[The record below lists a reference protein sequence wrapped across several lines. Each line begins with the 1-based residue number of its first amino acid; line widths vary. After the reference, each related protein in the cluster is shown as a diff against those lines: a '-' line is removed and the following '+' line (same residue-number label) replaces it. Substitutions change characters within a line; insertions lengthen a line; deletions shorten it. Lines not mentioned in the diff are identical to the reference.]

1 MKKNININLF
11 GTLYAIDED
20 ACTLLENY
28 LDNMRS
34 YFAKRDGGDEIFDDI
49 EHRVAEHL
57 WSLKES
63 GMTAIDIDTVKQII
77 SSIGNPDEMESGV
90 EEAADSKT
98 EETSDAEADSEDK
111 EQSEG
116 EDQGEGEGKDNG
128 QSEGKAQSQS
138 YSNTSNDTDSNTT
151 AEETVGGKWIDRV
164 LHHVSTHRFYRDGKD
179 KIGGG
184 VISGLCHYCGGGD
197 IVVWR
202 VGTVLFLMAAFA
214 LNQTLRY
221 FFLRPLFGLLFFVPI
236 IIYIVLWL
244 VAPMARTTEER
255 LSMTGKEV
263 TPESISKAIIAEA
276 EEQVKPNVKRGKGGS
291 VLSRIAEIVR
301 FCIKTVALISFSALT
316 AFALAYFIFSIAYTV
331 IGEPFIRLLTNDEI
345 TLSTMASLPYLEVYM
360 IVSALCCC
368 VVTLLPL
375 LLVIRS
381 FKSEPKPTRTGVIA
395 MLLGIWIVAM
405 TLGFIMFVM
414 IGIQMQKK
422 GREYDRL
429 ENTHNGIYMDRN
441 NWDLTS
447 QNGWNIEV
455 AKNFGE
461 TIYGWSDEDPLC
473 MEKNPIRIRADKSN
487 QPIEFVMSRKEAKE
501 EGDYVLECLSSCSVV
516 DATLSVW
523 SEGKCLSILR
533 LDGYG
538 SASNIPLKGLSWA
551 ESRNTPFLCQQ
562 NDSTTWVD
570 YVASNAQDD
579 NWRYLSTAPFH
590 HKGGIIEYRLHIGQ
604 HDVKDI
610 VTNGGFVKMVH
621 EGLRKQYKHPTNLS
635 YL

>member
-34 YFAKRDGGDEIFDDI
+34 YFAKRDGGDEIYDDI

-57 WSLKES
+57 WSLKEN

-90 EEAADSKT
+90 EEAADSNT
-98 EETSDAEADSEDK
+98 EETSDAETDSEDK
-111 EQSEG
+111 DQNEGNDQNEGKRHDQSE
-116 EDQGEGEGKDNG
+116 
-128 QSEGKAQSQS
+128 S
-138 YSNTSNDTDSNTT
+138 YSNASNNTDSTTT
-151 AEETVGGKWIDRV
+151 AEETIGGKWIDRV
-164 LHHVSTHRFYRDGKD
+164 LHHLSTHRFYRDGKD

-202 VGTVLFLMAAFA
+202 VGIVLFIMAAFA
-214 LNQTLRY
+214 LNQTFHYY
-221 FFLRPLFGLLFFVPI
+221 FFRPLFGLLFSVPI
-236 IIYIVLWL
+236 IVYIALWL
-244 VAPMARTTEER
+244 VAPLARTTEER
-255 LSMTGKEV
+255 LCMTGKEV

-276 EEQVKPNVKRGKGGS
+276 EEQVKPAAKRAKGGS
-291 VLSRIAEIVR
+291 ILSGIAEILK
-301 FCIKTVALISFSALT
+301 FCIKIAALSFFSVMT
-316 AFALAYFIFSIAYTV
+316 AFALAYLLFSIAYSV
-331 IGEPFIRLLTNDEI
+331 IGDPFVRLFTNDEI
-345 TLSTMASLPYLEVYM
+345 ILSVLASLPYLKVYM
-360 IVSALCCC
+360 IVSALCCFI
-368 VVTLLPL
+368 VMLLPL
-375 LLVIRS
+375 LFVFRL
-381 FKSEPKPTRTGVIA
+381 FKSEPKPMQTGIVA
-395 MLLGIWIVAM
+395 MLTGIWIVAM

-422 GREYDRL
+422 NREYDRL

-473 MEKNPIRIRADKSN
+473 MEKNPICIRADKSN
-487 QPIEFVMSRKEAKE
+487 QPIEFAMSRKEAKE

-551 ESRNTPFLCQQ
+551 ESRKTPLMCQQ

-579 NWRYLSTAPFH
+579 NWRYLSTVPFH
-590 HKGGIIEYRLHIGQ
+590 HKGGILEYRLRIGQ

-610 VTNGGFVKMVH
+610 VTNGGYVKMVH
-621 EGLRKQYKHPTNLS
+621 ESVRKQ
-635 YL
+635 

>member
-57 WSLKES
+57 WSLKEN

-90 EEAADSKT
+90 EEVADSKI
-98 EETSDAEADSEDK
+98 EKTSDAEADSEDK

-116 EDQGEGEGKDNG
+116 EDQGEGECKDNG
-128 QSEGKAQSQS
+128 HSEGKAQSQS
-138 YSNTSNDTDSNTT
+138 YSNASNVTDSNTT
-151 AEETVGGKWIDRV
+151 AEETIGGKWIDRV

-221 FFLRPLFGLLFFVPI
+221 FFLRPLFGLLFTIPI
-236 IIYIVLWL
+236 IIYIALWL
-244 VAPMARTTEER
+244 VAPVARTTEER
-255 LSMTGKEV
+255 LCMTGKEV

-276 EEQVKPNVKRGKGGS
+276 EEQVKPSTKRVKGGN
-291 VLSRIAEIVR
+291 VLSRIAEILK
-301 FCIKTVALISFSALT
+301 FCIKIAALSFFSVMT
-316 AFALAYFIFSIAYTV
+316 AFALAYLLFSIAYSV
-331 IGEPFIRLLTNDEI
+331 IGDPFVRLFTNDEI
-345 TLSTMASLPYLEVYM
+345 TLSVLASLPYLEVYM
-360 IVSALCCC
+360 IVSALCGFI
-368 VVTLLPL
+368 VALLPL
-375 LLVIRS
+375 LLVVRS
-381 FKSEPKPTRTGVIA
+381 FKSEPKPMRAGVIA
-395 MLLGIWIVAM
+395 MLSGIWIVAM

-414 IGIQMQKK
+414 ICIQMQKQN
-422 GREYDRL
+422 REYDRL

-447 QNGWNIEV
+447 QDGWTIDV

-473 MEKNPIRIRADKSN
+473 MDMNPIRIRAEKSN
-487 QPIEFVMSRKEAKE
+487 QPIEFAMSRKEAKE
-501 EGDYVLECLSSCSVV
+501 EGDYTLECLSSCSVV

-523 SEGKCLSILR
+523 SEGKCLSQLR

-538 SASNIPLKGLSWA
+538 SASNIPLKGLLWE
-551 ESRNTPFLCQQ
+551 ESRKIPLLCQQ

-570 YVASNAQDD
+570 DVVRNDA
-579 NWRYLSTAPFH
+579 WRYLSTAPFH
-590 HKGGIIEYRLHIGQ
+590 HKGGIIEYRLRIGQ

-621 EGLRKQYKHPTNLS
+621 EGVRKQ
-635 YL
+635 

>member
-57 WSLKES
+57 WSLKEN

-77 SSIGNPDEMESGV
+77 SSIGNPDEMESEV
-90 EEAADSKT
+90 EEVADSKI

-116 EDQGEGEGKDNG
+116 EDQGEGECKDNG
-128 QSEGKAQSQS
+128 QSEGKAQSE
-138 YSNTSNDTDSNTT
+138 SNSNASNDTYTNAK
-151 AEETVGGKWIDRV
+151 AEAIGGKWTDRV

-202 VGTVLFLMAAFA
+202 VGIVLFLMAAFA
-214 LNQTLRY
+214 LNQTLPY
-221 FFLRPLFGLLFFVPI
+221 CFISPLLVFLFFVPI

-244 VAPMARTTEER
+244 VAPVARTTEER

-291 VLSRIAEIVR
+291 LLSGMVEIVK
-301 FCIKTVALISFSALT
+301 FSIKTAALISFSALT
-316 AFALAYFIFSIAYTV
+316 AFALAYFIFSIAYAV
-331 IGEPFIRLLTNDEI
+331 IGEPFIRLFTNDNI
-345 TLSTMASLPYLEVYM
+345 TLSVMASVPYMTFYFV
-360 IVSALCCC
+360 VSALCCFI
-368 VVTLLPL
+368 VALLPL
-375 LLVIRS
+375 FPIVRS
-381 FKSEPKPTRTGVIA
+381 FKSEPKPMRAGIIA
-395 MLLGIWIVAM
+395 MLSGIWIVAM

-422 GREYDRL
+422 NREYNRL
-429 ENTHNGIYMDRN
+429 ENTHNGIYMDCN
-441 NWDLTS
+441 NWDLIS

-461 TIYGWSDEDPLC
+461 TIYGWSDADPLC
-473 MEKNPIRIRADKSN
+473 IEKNPIRIRADKSN
-487 QPIEFVMSRKEAKE
+487 QPIEFAMSRKEARE
-501 EGDYVLECLSSCSVV
+501 EGDYMLECLSNCSVV

-523 SEGKCLSILR
+523 SEGKCLSELR

-538 SASNIPLKGLSWA
+538 SASNIPLKGLLWE
-551 ESRNTPFLCQQ
+551 ESRKIPLLCQQ

-570 YVASNAQDD
+570 DVARNDA
-579 NWRYLSTAPFH
+579 WRYLSTAPFH
-590 HKGGIIEYRLHIGQ
+590 HKGGILEYRLRIGQ

-610 VTNGGFVKMVH
+610 VTNGGYVKMGH
-621 EGLRKQYKHPTNLS
+621 EGLRKQ
-635 YL
+635 

>member
-34 YFAKRDGGDEIFDDI
+34 YFAKRDGGDEIYDDI

-63 GMTAIDIDTVKQII
+63 GMSAIDIDTVKQII

-90 EEAADSKT
+90 EEAADSNT
-98 EETSDAEADSEDK
+98 EETSDAETDSEDK
-111 EQSEG
+111 DQNEGNGQNEGKRHDQSE
-116 EDQGEGEGKDNG
+116 
-128 QSEGKAQSQS
+128 S
-138 YSNTSNDTDSNTT
+138 YSNTSNNTDSNTT
-151 AEETVGGKWIDRV
+151 AEETIGGKWIDRV

-202 VGTVLFLMAAFA
+202 VATVLFIMAAFA
-214 LNQTLRY
+214 LNQTFHYY
-221 FFLRPLFGLLFFVPI
+221 FFRPLFGLLFSVPI
-236 IIYIVLWL
+236 IVYIALWL
-244 VAPMARTTEER
+244 VAPLARTTEER
-255 LSMTGKEV
+255 LCMTGKEV

-276 EEQVKPNVKRGKGGS
+276 EEQVKPAAKRAKGGS
-291 VLSRIAEIVR
+291 ILSGMVEILK
-301 FCIKTVALISFSALT
+301 FCIKISALVSLSMLT
-316 AFALAYFIFSIAYTV
+316 ALALAYLIFSIIYV
-331 IGEPFIRLLTNDEI
+331 VVGEPFIKLFTNDEI
-345 TLSTMASLPYLEVYM
+345 TLSVLASMPYFKIYM
-360 IVSALCCC
+360 IVSALCGF
-368 VVTLLPL
+368 VATLLPL
-375 LLVIRS
+375 YFVIRL
-381 FKSEPKPTRTGVIA
+381 FKTEPKPMRTGIVA
-395 MLLGIWIVAM
+395 MLSGLWIVAM
-405 TLGFIMFVM
+405 TLGFIMIVLLAV
-414 IGIQMQKK
+414 QMQQKK
-422 GREYDRL
+422 REHYRL
-429 ENTHNGIYMDRN
+429 ENTHNGIFLNDD
-441 NWDLTS
+441 NWNMLS

-538 SASNIPLKGLSWA
+538 SASDIPLKGLSWA
-551 ESRNTPFLCQQ
+551 ESRKTPLMCQQ

-590 HKGGIIEYRLHIGQ
+590 HKGGILEYRLRIGQ

-610 VTNGGFVKMVH
+610 VNNGGYVKMVH
-621 EGLRKQYKHPTNLS
+621 EGVRKL
-635 YL
+635 

>member
-90 EEAADSKT
+90 EEAADNK
-98 EETSDAEADSEDK
+98 EEKTSDAEADSEDK
-111 EQSEG
+111 DQN
-116 EDQGEGEGKDNG
+116 EDNDPNEGKDKDQNEGNG
-128 QSEGKAQSQS
+128 HDQSE
-138 YSNTSNDTDSNTT
+138 SNSSASNNTDNNTT
-151 AEETVGGKWIDRV
+151 AEETVGGKWFDRV

-221 FFLRPLFGLLFFVPI
+221 FFLRPLFGLLFTIPI
-236 IIYIVLWL
+236 IIYIALWL
-244 VAPMARTTEER
+244 VAPVARTTEER

-276 EEQVKPNVKRGKGGS
+276 EEQVKPTVKRGKGGS
-291 VLSRIAEIVR
+291 ILSGIAEILK
-301 FCIKTVALISFSALT
+301 FCIKMAALGFFSVMT
-316 AFALAYFIFSIAYTV
+316 AFALAYLLFSIAYSV
-331 IGEPFIRLLTNDEI
+331 IGDPFVRLFTNDEI
-345 TLSTMASLPYLEVYM
+345 TLSVLASLPYLEVYM

-405 TLGFIMFVM
+405 TLGFIMFMM

-422 GREYDRL
+422 SREYDRL

-441 NWDLTS
+441 NWDLIS

-523 SEGKCLSILR
+523 SEGKCLSELR

-538 SASNIPLKGLSWA
+538 SASNIPLKGLLWE
-551 ESRNTPFLCQQ
+551 ESRKIPLLCQQ

-570 YVASNAQDD
+570 DVLQNDD
-579 NWRYLSTAPFH
+579 WRYLSTAPFH
-590 HKGGIIEYRLHIGQ
+590 HKGGILEYRLRIGQ

-621 EGLRKQYKHPTNLS
+621 ECLRKQ
-635 YL
+635 

>member
-57 WSLKES
+57 WSLKEN

-90 EEAADSKT
+90 EEVADSKI
-98 EETSDAEADSEDK
+98 EETSDAEADSEEK

-128 QSEGKAQSQS
+128 QSEGKAQSE
-138 YSNTSNDTDSNTT
+138 SNSNASNDTDSNTT
-151 AEETVGGKWIDRV
+151 AEETIGGKWIDRV

-202 VGTVLFLMAAFA
+202 VGIVLFLLAIFV
-214 LNQTLRY
+214 LNQTFRY
-221 FFLRPLFGLLFFVPI
+221 YFISPLLGFLFFVPI
-236 IIYIVLWL
+236 IIYVVLWI
-244 VAPMARTTEER
+244 VAPMALTTEER

-263 TPESISKAIIAEA
+263 TPESISKAILAEA

-291 VLSRIAEIVR
+291 ILSRIAEIVK

-316 AFALAYFIFSIAYTV
+316 AFALAYLIFSIAYAV
-331 IGEPFIRLLTNDEI
+331 IGEPFIRLFTNDDI
-345 TLSTMASLPYLEVYM
+345 TLSFMASIPYMKFYIV
-360 IVSALCCC
+360 VSALCCFIAA
-368 VVTLLPL
+368 LLPL
-375 LLVIRS
+375 LLIVRS
-381 FKSEPKPTRTGVIA
+381 FKSEPKPMRTGIIA
-395 MLLGIWIVAM
+395 MLSGIWIVAM

-422 GREYDRL
+422 NREYNRL
-429 ENTHNGIYMDRN
+429 ENTHNGIYMDSN
-441 NWDLTS
+441 NWDLIS

-473 MEKNPIRIRADKSN
+473 MDMNPIRIRADKSN
-487 QPIEFVMSRKEAKE
+487 QPIEFAMSRKEAKE
-501 EGDYVLECLSSCSVV
+501 EGDYKLECLSSCSVV

-523 SEGKCLSILR
+523 SEGKCISQLR

-538 SASNIPLKGLSWA
+538 SASNIPLKGLLWE
-551 ESRNTPFLCQQ
+551 ESRKIPLLCQQ

-570 YVASNAQDD
+570 DVVRNDD
-579 NWRYLSTAPFH
+579 WRYLSTAPFH
-590 HKGGIIEYRLHIGQ
+590 HKGGILEYRLRIGQ

-610 VTNGGFVKMVH
+610 VTNGGYVKMVH
-621 EGLRKQYKHPTNLS
+621 EGLRKQ
-635 YL
+635 

>member
-57 WSLKES
+57 WSLKEN

-77 SSIGNPDEMESGV
+77 SSIGNPDEMESEV
-90 EEAADSKT
+90 EEVADSKI

-116 EDQGEGEGKDNG
+116 EDQGEGECKDNG
-128 QSEGKAQSQS
+128 QSEGKAQSE
-138 YSNTSNDTDSNTT
+138 SNSNASNDTYTNAK
-151 AEETVGGKWIDRV
+151 AEAIGGKWTDRV

-202 VGTVLFLMAAFA
+202 VGIVLFLMTAFA
-214 LNQTLRY
+214 LNQTLPY
-221 FFLRPLFGLLFFVPI
+221 CFISPLLVFLFFVPI

-244 VAPMARTTEER
+244 VAPVARTTEER

-276 EEQVKPNVKRGKGGS
+276 EEQVKPTIKRGKGGGI
-291 VLSRIAEIVR
+291 LSGISEIVK
-301 FCIKTVALISFSALT
+301 FSIKAVALISFSVLI
-316 AFALAYFIFSIAYTV
+316 AFALAYFIFSIAYVV
-331 IGEPFIRLLTNDEI
+331 IGEPFIRLFTNDNI
-345 TLSTMASLPYLEVYM
+345 TLSVMASIPYMKFYIV
-360 IVSALCCC
+360 VSALCCFIAA
-368 VVTLLPL
+368 LFPL
-375 LLVIRS
+375 LLIVRS
-381 FKSEPKPTRTGVIA
+381 FKSEPKPTRTGIIA
-395 MLLGIWIVAM
+395 MLSGIWVVAV

-422 GREYDRL
+422 SREYNRL
-429 ENTHNGIYMDRN
+429 ENTHNGIYMNRN
-441 NWDLTS
+441 NWELTS
-447 QNGWNIEV
+447 QNGWDIEV

-461 TIYGWSDEDPLC
+461 TIYGWSDADPLC
-473 MEKNPIRIRADKSN
+473 MDMNPIRIRADKSN
-487 QPIEFVMSRKEAKE
+487 QPIEFAMSRKEAKE
-501 EGDYVLECLSSCSVV
+501 EGDYKLECLSSCSVV

-523 SEGKCLSILR
+523 SEGKCLSELR

-538 SASNIPLKGLSWA
+538 SASNIPLKGLLWE
-551 ESRNTPFLCQQ
+551 ESRKIPLLCQQ

-570 YVASNAQDD
+570 NVLHNDD
-579 NWRYLSTAPFH
+579 DWRYLSTAPFH
-590 HKGGIIEYRLHIGQ
+590 HKGGILEYRLRIGQ

-610 VTNGGFVKMVH
+610 VTNGGYVKMVH
-621 EGLRKQYKHPTNLS
+621 EGLRKQ
-635 YL
+635 

>member
-98 EETSDAEADSEDK
+98 GETSDAEADSEDK
-111 EQSEG
+111 DQNEG
-116 EDQGEGEGKDNG
+116 EDQGEGKDKDQNEDNG
-128 QSEGKAQSQS
+128 HDQSE
-138 YSNTSNDTDSNTT
+138 SNSNASNVTDSNTT
-151 AEETVGGKWIDRV
+151 AEETIGGKWIDRV

-202 VGTVLFLMAAFA
+202 VGIVLFLMATFA

-221 FFLRPLFGLLFFVPI
+221 FFLRPLFGLLFTIPI
-236 IIYIVLWL
+236 IIYIALWL
-244 VAPMARTTEER
+244 VAPVARTTEER
-255 LSMTGKEV
+255 LCMTGKEV

-276 EEQVKPNVKRGKGGS
+276 EEQVKPNTKRSKGGN
-291 VLSRIAEIVR
+291 VLSRIAEILK
-301 FCIKTVALISFSALT
+301 FCIKIAALSFFSVMT
-316 AFALAYFIFSIAYTV
+316 AFALAYLLFSIAYSV
-331 IGEPFIRLLTNDEI
+331 IGDPFVRLFTNDEI
-345 TLSTMASLPYLEVYM
+345 TLSAMASLPYLEVYM
-360 IVSALCCC
+360 IVSALCGFI
-368 VVTLLPL
+368 VALLPL
-375 LLVIRS
+375 LLIVRS
-381 FKSEPKPTRTGVIA
+381 FKSEPKPMRAGVIA
-395 MLLGIWIVAM
+395 MLSGIWIVAM

-414 IGIQMQKK
+414 IGIQMQKQN
-422 GREYDRL
+422 REYDRL
-429 ENTHNGIYMDRN
+429 ENTHNGIYMDSN

-447 QNGWNIEV
+447 QNGWNIDV

-523 SEGKCLSILR
+523 SEGKCLSELR

-538 SASNIPLKGLSWA
+538 SASNIPLKGLLWE
-551 ESRNTPFLCQQ
+551 ESRKIPLLCQQ

-570 YVASNAQDD
+570 NVLQNDD
-579 NWRYLSTAPFH
+579 WRYLSTAPFH

-621 EGLRKQYKHPTNLS
+621 ECLRKQ
-635 YL
+635 

>member
-57 WSLKES
+57 WSLKEN

-77 SSIGNPDEMESGV
+77 SSIGNPDEMESEV
-90 EEAADSKT
+90 EEVADSKI

-116 EDQGEGEGKDNG
+116 EDQGEGECKDNG
-128 QSEGKAQSQS
+128 QSEGKAQSE
-138 YSNTSNDTDSNTT
+138 SNSNASNDTYTNAK
-151 AEETVGGKWIDRV
+151 AEAIGGKWTDRV

-202 VGTVLFLMAAFA
+202 VGIVLFLMAAFA
-214 LNQTLRY
+214 LNQTLPY
-221 FFLRPLFGLLFFVPI
+221 CFISPLLVFLFFVPI

-244 VAPMARTTEER
+244 VAPVARTTEER

-291 VLSRIAEIVR
+291 LLSGMVEIVK
-301 FCIKTVALISFSALT
+301 FSIKTAALISFSALT
-316 AFALAYFIFSIAYTV
+316 AFALAYFIFSIAYAV
-331 IGEPFIRLLTNDEI
+331 IGEPFIRLFTNDNI
-345 TLSTMASLPYLEVYM
+345 TLSVMASVPYMTFYFV
-360 IVSALCCC
+360 VSALCCFI
-368 VVTLLPL
+368 VALLPL
-375 LLVIRS
+375 FPIVRS
-381 FKSEPKPTRTGVIA
+381 FKSEPKPMRAGVIA
-395 MLLGIWIVAM
+395 MLSGIWIVAM

-422 GREYDRL
+422 NREYNRL
-429 ENTHNGIYMDRN
+429 ENTHNGIYMNRN
-441 NWDLTS
+441 NWELTS
-447 QNGWNIEV
+447 QNGWDIEV

-461 TIYGWSDEDPLC
+461 TIYGWSDADPLC
-473 MEKNPIRIRADKSN
+473 MDMNPIRIRADKSN
-487 QPIEFVMSRKEAKE
+487 QPIEFAMSRKEARE
-501 EGDYVLECLSSCSVV
+501 EGDYTLECLSNCSVV

-523 SEGKCLSILR
+523 SEGKCLSELR

-538 SASNIPLKGLSWA
+538 SASNIPLKGLLWE
-551 ESRNTPFLCQQ
+551 ESRKIPLLCQQ

-570 YVASNAQDD
+570 DVARNDA
-579 NWRYLSTAPFH
+579 WRYLSTAPFH
-590 HKGGIIEYRLHIGQ
+590 HKGGILEYRLRIGQ

-610 VTNGGFVKMVH
+610 VTNGGYVKMVH
-621 EGLRKQYKHPTNLS
+621 EGLRKQ
-635 YL
+635 

>member
-34 YFAKRDGGDEIFDDI
+34 YFAKCDGGDEIFDDI

-57 WSLKES
+57 WNLKES
-63 GMTAIDIDTVKQII
+63 GMTAIDINAVKQII
-77 SSIGNPDEMESGV
+77 SSIGNPDEMDSV
-90 EEAADSKT
+90 EEETADSTT
-98 EETSDAEADSEDK
+98 EDTSNAEAVN
-111 EQSEG
+111 EG
-116 EDQGEGEGKDNG
+116 NG
-128 QSEGKAQSQS
+128 QSDNDFHSS
-138 YSNTSNDTDSNTT
+138 YNTDNNTT
-151 AEETVGGKWIDRV
+151 AEETIGGKWIDRV
-164 LHHVSTHRFYRDGKD
+164 LHHVTTHRFYRDGKD

-202 VGTVLFLMAAFA
+202 VGIVLFLLAIFV
-214 LNQTLRY
+214 LNQTFRY
-221 FFLRPLFGLLFFVPI
+221 YFISPLLSFLFFMPI

-244 VAPMARTTEER
+244 VAPVARTTEER

-291 VLSRIAEIVR
+291 VLSRIAEIVK

-316 AFALAYFIFSIAYTV
+316 AFALAYLIFSIAYAV
-331 IGEPFIRLLTNDEI
+331 IGEPFIRLFTNDDI
-345 TLSTMASLPYLEVYM
+345 TLSFMASIPYMKFYIV
-360 IVSALCCC
+360 VSALCCFIAA
-368 VVTLLPL
+368 LLPL
-375 LLVIRS
+375 LLIVRS
-381 FKSEPKPTRTGVIA
+381 FKSEPKPMRTGIIA
-395 MLLGIWIVAM
+395 MLSGIWIVAM

-487 QPIEFVMSRKEAKE
+487 LPIEFVMSRKEAKE
-501 EGDYVLECLSSCSVV
+501 EGDYALECLSSCSVV

-570 YVASNAQDD
+570 NVLQNDD
-579 NWRYLSTAPFH
+579 WRYLSTAPFH

-621 EGLRKQYKHPTNLS
+621 EGLRKQ
-635 YL
+635 

>member
-57 WSLKES
+57 WSLKEN
-63 GMTAIDIDTVKQII
+63 GMTAIGIDTVKQII
-77 SSIGNPDEMESGV
+77 SSIGNPDEMESEV
-90 EEAADSKT
+90 DEVADSKI

-116 EDQGEGEGKDNG
+116 EDQGEGECKDNG
-128 QSEGKAQSQS
+128 HSEGKAQSE
-138 YSNTSNDTDSNTT
+138 SNSNASNDTDSNTT
-151 AEETVGGKWIDRV
+151 AEETIGGKWIDRV

-202 VGTVLFLMAAFA
+202 VGIVLFLLAIFV
-214 LNQTLRY
+214 LNQTFRY
-221 FFLRPLFGLLFFVPI
+221 YFISPLLGFLFFVPI
-236 IIYIVLWL
+236 IIYVVLWI
-244 VAPMARTTEER
+244 VAPMALTTEER

-263 TPESISKAIIAEA
+263 TPESISKAILAEA

-291 VLSRIAEIVR
+291 ILSRIAEIVK

-316 AFALAYFIFSIAYTV
+316 AFALAYLIFSIAYTV
-331 IGEPFIRLLTNDEI
+331 IGEPFIRLFTNDDI
-345 TLSTMASLPYLEVYM
+345 TLSFMASIPYMKFYIV
-360 IVSALCCC
+360 VSALCCFIAA
-368 VVTLLPL
+368 LLPL
-375 LLVIRS
+375 LLIVRS
-381 FKSEPKPTRTGVIA
+381 FKSEPKPMRTGIIA
-395 MLLGIWIVAM
+395 MLSGIWIVAM

-414 IGIQMQKK
+414 IGIQMEKK
-422 GREYDRL
+422 SREYYRL
-429 ENTHNGIYMDRN
+429 ENTHNGIYMDSN
-441 NWDLTS
+441 NWDLIS

-473 MEKNPIRIRADKSN
+473 MDMNPIRIRADKSN
-487 QPIEFVMSRKEAKE
+487 QPIEFAMSRKEAKE
-501 EGDYVLECLSSCSVV
+501 EGDYKLECLSSCSVV

-523 SEGKCLSILR
+523 SEGKCISVLR

-538 SASNIPLKGLSWA
+538 SASNIPLKGLLWE
-551 ESRNTPFLCQQ
+551 ESRKIPLLCQQ

-570 YVASNAQDD
+570 DVVRNDD
-579 NWRYLSTAPFH
+579 WRYLSTAPFH
-590 HKGGIIEYRLHIGQ
+590 HKGGILEYRLRIGQ

-610 VTNGGFVKMVH
+610 VTNGGYVKMVH
-621 EGLRKQYKHPTNLS
+621 EGLRKQ
-635 YL
+635 

>member
-34 YFAKRDGGDEIFDDI
+34 YFAKRDGGDEIYDDI

-57 WSLKES
+57 WSLKEN

-90 EEAADSKT
+90 EEAADSNT
-98 EETSDAEADSEDK
+98 EETSDAETDSEDK
-111 EQSEG
+111 DQNEGNDQNEGKRHDQSE
-116 EDQGEGEGKDNG
+116 
-128 QSEGKAQSQS
+128 S
-138 YSNTSNDTDSNTT
+138 YSNASNNTDSTTT
-151 AEETVGGKWIDRV
+151 AEETIGGKWIDRV
-164 LHHVSTHRFYRDGKD
+164 LHHLSTHRFYRDVKD

-202 VGTVLFLMAAFA
+202 VGTVLFIMAAFA

-301 FCIKTVALISFSALT
+301 FCIKTVALISFSSLT
-316 AFALAYFIFSIAYTV
+316 AFALAYFIFSIAYAV

-473 MEKNPIRIRADKSN
+473 MDMNPIRIRADKSN
-487 QPIEFVMSRKEAKE
+487 QPIEFAMSRKEAKE
-501 EGDYVLECLSSCSVV
+501 EGDYKLECLSSCSVV

-523 SEGKCLSILR
+523 SEGKCLSQLR

-538 SASNIPLKGLSWA
+538 SASNIPLKGLLWE
-551 ESRNTPFLCQQ
+551 ESRKIPLLCQQ

-570 YVASNAQDD
+570 NVLQNDD
-579 NWRYLSTAPFH
+579 WRYLSTAPFH

-621 EGLRKQYKHPTNLS
+621 EGLRKQ
-635 YL
+635 

>member
-34 YFAKRDGGDEIFDDI
+34 YFAKRDGGDEIYDDI

-63 GMTAIDIDTVKQII
+63 GQAAIDINNVKQII

-90 EEAADSKT
+90 EEADDCQS
-98 EETSDAEADSEDK
+98 EETPGAEAGDATYRQNEDNNVNSQD
-111 EQSEG
+111 EANEANRQNEANGSY
-116 EDQGEGEGKDNG
+116 GKDEDANNHG
-128 QSEGKAQSQS
+128 E
-138 YSNTSNDTDSNTT
+138 
-151 AEETVGGKWIDRV
+151 GKWIDRV

-202 VGTVLFLMAAFA
+202 VATVLFIMAAFA
-214 LNQTLRY
+214 LNQTFHYY
-221 FFLRPLFGLLFFVPI
+221 FFRPLFGLLFSVPI
-236 IIYIVLWL
+236 IVYIALWL
-244 VAPMARTTEER
+244 VAPLARTTEER
-255 LSMTGKEV
+255 LCMTGKEV

-276 EEQVKPNVKRGKGGS
+276 EEQVKPAAKRAKGGS
-291 VLSRIAEIVR
+291 ILSGIAEILK
-301 FCIKTVALISFSALT
+301 FCIKIAALSFFSVMT
-316 AFALAYFIFSIAYTV
+316 AFALAYLLFSIAYSV
-331 IGEPFIRLLTNDEI
+331 IGDPFVRLFTNDEI
-345 TLSTMASLPYLEVYM
+345 TLSVLASLPYLKVYM
-360 IVSALCCC
+360 IVSALCCFI
-368 VVTLLPL
+368 VMLLPL
-375 LLVIRS
+375 LFVIRL
-381 FKSEPKPTRTGVIA
+381 FKSEPKPMRTGIVA
-395 MLLGIWIVAM
+395 MLTGIWIVAM

-414 IGIQMQKK
+414 MGIQMQKQN
-422 GREYDRL
+422 REYDRL

-473 MEKNPIRIRADKSN
+473 MDMNPIRIRADKSN
-487 QPIEFVMSRKEAKE
+487 QPIEFAMSRKEAKE
-501 EGDYVLECLSSCSVV
+501 EGDYKLECLSSCSVV

-523 SEGKCLSILR
+523 SEGKCLSQLR

-538 SASNIPLKGLSWA
+538 SASNIPLKGLLWE
-551 ESRNTPFLCQQ
+551 ESRKIPFLCQQ

-621 EGLRKQYKHPTNLS
+621 EGLRKQ
-635 YL
+635 

>member
-1 MKKNININLF
+1 MKKNININLY

-57 WSLKES
+57 WSLKEN

-90 EEAADSKT
+90 EEAADNKEEKT
-98 EETSDAEADSEDK
+98 SEAEADSEDK
-111 EQSEG
+111 DQNKDNDQNEGNGHDQSE
-116 EDQGEGEGKDNG
+116 
-128 QSEGKAQSQS
+128 
-138 YSNTSNDTDSNTT
+138 SNSNASNDTDSNTT
-151 AEETVGGKWIDRV
+151 AEETIGGKWIDRV

-202 VGTVLFLMAAFA
+202 VGIVLFLLAIFV
-214 LNQTLRY
+214 LNQTFRY
-221 FFLRPLFGLLFFVPI
+221 YFISPFLGFLFFVPI
-236 IIYIVLWL
+236 IIYVVLWL
-244 VAPMARTTEER
+244 VAPVARTTEER

-276 EEQVKPNVKRGKGGS
+276 EEQVKPNVKRGKGGC
-291 VLSRIAEIVR
+291 VLSRIAEIVK

-316 AFALAYFIFSIAYTV
+316 AFALAYLIFSIAYAV
-331 IGEPFIRLLTNDEI
+331 VGEPFIRLFTNDDI
-345 TLSTMASLPYLEVYM
+345 TLSFMASIPYMKFYIV
-360 IVSALCCC
+360 VSALCCFIAA
-368 VVTLLPL
+368 LLPL
-375 LLVIRS
+375 LLIVRS
-381 FKSEPKPTRTGVIA
+381 FKSEPKPMRTGIIA
-395 MLLGIWIVAM
+395 MLSGIWIVAM

-422 GREYDRL
+422 NREYYRL
-429 ENTHNGIYMDRN
+429 ENTHNGIYMDSN
-441 NWDLTS
+441 NWDLIS

-473 MEKNPIRIRADKSN
+473 MDMNPIRIRADKSN
-487 QPIEFVMSRKEAKE
+487 QPIEFAMSRKEAKE
-501 EGDYVLECLSSCSVV
+501 EGDYKLECLSSCSVV

-523 SEGKCLSILR
+523 SEGKCISVLR

-538 SASNIPLKGLSWA
+538 SASNIPLKGLLWE
-551 ESRNTPFLCQQ
+551 ESRKIPLLCQQ

-570 YVASNAQDD
+570 DVVRNDD
-579 NWRYLSTAPFH
+579 WRYLSTAPFH
-590 HKGGIIEYRLHIGQ
+590 HKGGILEYRLRIGQ

-610 VTNGGFVKMVH
+610 VTNGGYVKMVH
-621 EGLRKQYKHPTNLS
+621 EGLRKQ
-635 YL
+635 

>member
-57 WSLKES
+57 WSLKEN

-90 EEAADSKT
+90 EEVADSKI

-116 EDQGEGEGKDNG
+116 EDQGEGECKDNG
-128 QSEGKAQSQS
+128 HSEGKAQSE
-138 YSNTSNDTDSNTT
+138 SNSNASNDTDSNTT
-151 AEETVGGKWIDRV
+151 AEETIGGKWIDRV

-202 VGTVLFLMAAFA
+202 VGIVLFLLAIFV
-214 LNQTLRY
+214 LNQTFRY
-221 FFLRPLFGLLFFVPI
+221 YFISPLLGFLFFVPI
-236 IIYIVLWL
+236 IIYVVLWI
-244 VAPMARTTEER
+244 VAPMALTTEER

-263 TPESISKAIIAEA
+263 TPESISKAILAEA

-291 VLSRIAEIVR
+291 ILSRIAEIVK

-316 AFALAYFIFSIAYTV
+316 AFALAYLIFSIAYTV
-331 IGEPFIRLLTNDEI
+331 IGEPFIRLFTNDDI
-345 TLSTMASLPYLEVYM
+345 TLSFMASIPYMKFYIV
-360 IVSALCCC
+360 VSALCCFIAA
-368 VVTLLPL
+368 LLPL
-375 LLVIRS
+375 LLIVRS
-381 FKSEPKPTRTGVIA
+381 FKSEPKPMRTGIIA
-395 MLLGIWIVAM
+395 MLSGIWIVAM
-405 TLGFIMFVM
+405 TLGFIIFVM

-422 GREYDRL
+422 NREYYRL
-429 ENTHNGIYMDRN
+429 ENTHNGIYMDSN
-441 NWDLTS
+441 NWDLIS

-473 MEKNPIRIRADKSN
+473 MDMNPIRIRADKSN
-487 QPIEFVMSRKEAKE
+487 QPIEFAMSRKEAKE
-501 EGDYVLECLSSCSVV
+501 EGDYKLECLSSCSVV

-523 SEGKCLSILR
+523 SEGKCISVLR

-538 SASNIPLKGLSWA
+538 SASNIPLKGLLWE
-551 ESRNTPFLCQQ
+551 ESRKIPLLCQQ

-570 YVASNAQDD
+570 DVVRNDD
-579 NWRYLSTAPFH
+579 WRYLSTAPFH
-590 HKGGIIEYRLHIGQ
+590 HKGGILEYRLRIGQ

-610 VTNGGFVKMVH
+610 VTNGGYVKMVH
-621 EGLRKQYKHPTNLS
+621 EGLRKQ
-635 YL
+635 

>member
-57 WSLKES
+57 WSLKEN

-77 SSIGNPDEMESGV
+77 SSIGNPDEMESEV
-90 EEAADSKT
+90 DEVADSKI

-116 EDQGEGEGKDNG
+116 EDQGEGECKDNG
-128 QSEGKAQSQS
+128 HSEGKAQSE
-138 YSNTSNDTDSNTT
+138 SNSNASNDTDSNTT
-151 AEETVGGKWIDRV
+151 AEETIGGKWIDRV

-202 VGTVLFLMAAFA
+202 VGIVLFLLAIFV
-214 LNQTLRY
+214 LNQTFRY
-221 FFLRPLFGLLFFVPI
+221 YFISPLLGFLFFVPI
-236 IIYIVLWL
+236 IIYVVLWI
-244 VAPMARTTEER
+244 VAPMALTTEER

-263 TPESISKAIIAEA
+263 TPESISKAILAEA

-291 VLSRIAEIVR
+291 ILSRIAEIVK

-316 AFALAYFIFSIAYTV
+316 AFALAYLIFSIAYAV
-331 IGEPFIRLLTNDEI
+331 VGEPFIRLFTNDDI
-345 TLSTMASLPYLEVYM
+345 TLSFMASIPYMKFYIV
-360 IVSALCCC
+360 VSALCCFIAA
-368 VVTLLPL
+368 LLPL
-375 LLVIRS
+375 LLIVRS
-381 FKSEPKPTRTGVIA
+381 FKSEPKPMRTGIIA
-395 MLLGIWIVAM
+395 MLSGIWIVAM

-422 GREYDRL
+422 NREYYRL
-429 ENTHNGIYMDRN
+429 ENTHNGIYMDSN
-441 NWDLTS
+441 NWDLIS

-473 MEKNPIRIRADKSN
+473 MDMNPIRIRADKSN
-487 QPIEFVMSRKEAKE
+487 QPIEFAMSRKEAKE
-501 EGDYVLECLSSCSVV
+501 EGDYKLECLSSCSVV

-523 SEGKCLSILR
+523 SEGKCISQLR

-538 SASNIPLKGLSWA
+538 SASNIPLKGLLWE
-551 ESRNTPFLCQQ
+551 ESRKIPLLCQQ

-570 YVASNAQDD
+570 DVVRNDD
-579 NWRYLSTAPFH
+579 WRYLSTAPFH
-590 HKGGIIEYRLHIGQ
+590 HKGGILEYRLRIGQ

-610 VTNGGFVKMVH
+610 VTNGGYVKMVH
-621 EGLRKQYKHPTNLS
+621 EGLRKQ
-635 YL
+635 

>member
-57 WSLKES
+57 WSLKEN

-90 EEAADSKT
+90 EEVADSKI

-116 EDQGEGEGKDNG
+116 EDQGEGECKDNG
-128 QSEGKAQSQS
+128 HSEGKAQSE
-138 YSNTSNDTDSNTT
+138 SNSNASNDTDSNTT
-151 AEETVGGKWIDRV
+151 AEETIGGKWIDRV

-202 VGTVLFLMAAFA
+202 VGIVLFLLAIFV
-214 LNQTLRY
+214 LNQTFRY
-221 FFLRPLFGLLFFVPI
+221 YFISPLLGFLFFVPI
-236 IIYIVLWL
+236 IIYVVLWI
-244 VAPMARTTEER
+244 VAPMALTTEER

-291 VLSRIAEIVR
+291 VLSRIAEIVK

-316 AFALAYFIFSIAYTV
+316 AFALAYLIFSIAYAV
-331 IGEPFIRLLTNDEI
+331 VGEPFIRLFTNDDI
-345 TLSTMASLPYLEVYM
+345 TLSFMASIPYMKFYIV
-360 IVSALCCC
+360 VSALCCFIAA
-368 VVTLLPL
+368 LLPL
-375 LLVIRS
+375 LLIVRS
-381 FKSEPKPTRTGVIA
+381 FKSEPKPMRTGIIA
-395 MLLGIWIVAM
+395 MLSGIWIVAM
-405 TLGFIMFVM
+405 TLGFIIFVM

-422 GREYDRL
+422 NREYYRL
-429 ENTHNGIYMDRN
+429 ENTHNGIYMDSN
-441 NWDLTS
+441 NWDLIS

-473 MEKNPIRIRADKSN
+473 MDMNPIRIRADKSN
-487 QPIEFVMSRKEAKE
+487 QPIEFAMSRKEAKE
-501 EGDYVLECLSSCSVV
+501 EGDYKLECLSSCSVV

-523 SEGKCLSILR
+523 SEGKCISVLR

-538 SASNIPLKGLSWA
+538 SASNIPLKGLLWE
-551 ESRNTPFLCQQ
+551 ESRKIPLLCQQ

-570 YVASNAQDD
+570 DVVRNDD
-579 NWRYLSTAPFH
+579 WRYLSTAPFH
-590 HKGGIIEYRLHIGQ
+590 HKGGILEYRLRIGQ

-610 VTNGGFVKMVH
+610 VTNGGYVKMVH
-621 EGLRKQYKHPTNLS
+621 EGLRKQ
-635 YL
+635 

>member
-57 WSLKES
+57 WSLKEN

-90 EEAADSKT
+90 EEAADNKEEKT
-98 EETSDAEADSEDK
+98 SEAEADSEDK
-111 EQSEG
+111 DQNKDNDQNEGNGHDQSE
-116 EDQGEGEGKDNG
+116 
-128 QSEGKAQSQS
+128 
-138 YSNTSNDTDSNTT
+138 SNSNASNDTDSNTT
-151 AEETVGGKWIDRV
+151 AEETIGGKWIDRV
-164 LHHVSTHRFYRDGKD
+164 LHHVTTHRFYRDGKD

-202 VGTVLFLMAAFA
+202 VGIVLFLLAIFV
-214 LNQTLRY
+214 LNQTFRY
-221 FFLRPLFGLLFFVPI
+221 YFISPLLSFLFFVPI

-244 VAPMARTTEER
+244 VAPVARTTEER

-291 VLSRIAEIVR
+291 VLSRIAEIVK

-316 AFALAYFIFSIAYTV
+316 AFALAYLIFSIAYAV
-331 IGEPFIRLLTNDEI
+331 IGEPFIRLFTNDDI
-345 TLSTMASLPYLEVYM
+345 TLSFMASIPYMKFYIV
-360 IVSALCCC
+360 VSALCCFIAA
-368 VVTLLPL
+368 LLPL
-375 LLVIRS
+375 LLIVRS
-381 FKSEPKPTRTGVIA
+381 FKSEPKPMRTGIIA

-473 MEKNPIRIRADKSN
+473 MDMNPIRIRADKSN
-487 QPIEFVMSRKEAKE
+487 QPIEFAMSRKEAKE
-501 EGDYVLECLSSCSVV
+501 EGDYKLECLSSCSVV

-523 SEGKCLSILR
+523 SEGKCLSQLR

-538 SASNIPLKGLSWA
+538 SASNIPLKGLLWE
-551 ESRNTPFLCQQ
+551 ESRKIPLLCQQ

-570 YVASNAQDD
+570 NVLQNDD
-579 NWRYLSTAPFH
+579 WRYLSTAPFH

-621 EGLRKQYKHPTNLS
+621 EGLRKQ
-635 YL
+635 

>member
-28 LDNMRS
+28 LENMRS
-34 YFAKRDGGDEIFDDI
+34 YFAKRDGGDEIFDDV

-57 WSLKES
+57 WSLKEN

-90 EEAADSKT
+90 EEVADSKI
-98 EETSDAEADSEDK
+98 EETSDAETDSEDK
-111 EQSEG
+111 DQNEGNGQNEGKRHDQSE
-116 EDQGEGEGKDNG
+116 
-128 QSEGKAQSQS
+128 
-138 YSNTSNDTDSNTT
+138 SNSNASNDTDSNTT
-151 AEETVGGKWIDRV
+151 AEEAIGGKWINRV

-202 VGTVLFLMAAFA
+202 VGIVLFLLAIFV
-214 LNQTLRY
+214 LNQTFRY
-221 FFLRPLFGLLFFVPI
+221 YFIRPLLGFLFFVPI
-236 IIYIVLWL
+236 IIYILLWI

-276 EEQVKPNVKRGKGGS
+276 EEQVKPDVKRGKGGS
-291 VLSRIAEIVR
+291 VLSRIAEIVK

-316 AFALAYFIFSIAYTV
+316 AFALAYLIFSIAYAV
-331 IGEPFIRLLTNDEI
+331 IGDPFIRLFTNDNI
-345 TLSTMASLPYLEVYM
+345 TLSVMASIPYLKFYIV
-360 IVSALCCC
+360 VSALCCFIAA
-368 VVTLLPL
+368 LLPL
-375 LLVIRS
+375 LLIVRS
-381 FKSEPKPTRTGVIA
+381 FKSEPKPMRTGIIA
-395 MLLGIWIVAM
+395 MLSGIWIVAM

-422 GREYDRL
+422 SREYDRL

-447 QNGWNIEV
+447 QDGWNIEV

-523 SEGKCLSILR
+523 SEGKCISILR

-538 SASNIPLKGLSWA
+538 SASNIPLKGLSWE
-551 ESRNTPFLCQQ
+551 ESRKIPLLCQQ

-570 YVASNAQDD
+570 YVTSNAQDD

-590 HKGGIIEYRLHIGQ
+590 HKGGIIEYRLRIGQ

-610 VTNGGFVKMVH
+610 VNNGGYVKMVH
-621 EGLRKQYKHPTNLS
+621 EGLRKQ
-635 YL
+635 

>member
-34 YFAKRDGGDEIFDDI
+34 YFAKRDGGDEIYDDI

-57 WSLKES
+57 WSLKEN

-90 EEAADSKT
+90 EEAADSNT
-98 EETSDAEADSEDK
+98 EETSDAETDSEDK
-111 EQSEG
+111 DQNEGNDQNEGKRHDQSE
-116 EDQGEGEGKDNG
+116 
-128 QSEGKAQSQS
+128 S
-138 YSNTSNDTDSNTT
+138 YSNASNNTDSTTT
-151 AEETVGGKWIDRV
+151 AEETIGGKWIDRV
-164 LHHVSTHRFYRDGKD
+164 LHHLSTHRFYRDGKD

-202 VGTVLFLMAAFA
+202 VGIVLFIMAAFA
-214 LNQTLRY
+214 LNQTFHYY
-221 FFLRPLFGLLFFVPI
+221 FFRPLFGLLFSVPI
-236 IIYIVLWL
+236 IVYIALWL
-244 VAPMARTTEER
+244 VAPLARTTEER
-255 LSMTGKEV
+255 LCMTGKEV

-276 EEQVKPNVKRGKGGS
+276 EEQVKPAAKRAKGGS
-291 VLSRIAEIVR
+291 ILSGIAEILK
-301 FCIKTVALISFSALT
+301 FCIKIAALSFFSVMT
-316 AFALAYFIFSIAYTV
+316 AFALAYLLFSIAYSV
-331 IGEPFIRLLTNDEI
+331 IGDPFVRLFTNDEI
-345 TLSTMASLPYLEVYM
+345 TLSVLASLPYLKVYM
-360 IVSALCCC
+360 IVSALCCFI
-368 VVTLLPL
+368 VMLLPL
-375 LLVIRS
+375 LFVFRL
-381 FKSEPKPTRTGVIA
+381 FKSEPKPMQTGIVA
-395 MLLGIWIVAM
+395 MLTGIWIVAM

-422 GREYDRL
+422 NREYDRL

-473 MEKNPIRIRADKSN
+473 MEKNPIRIIADKSN
-487 QPIEFVMSRKEAKE
+487 QPIEFAMSRKEAKE

-551 ESRNTPFLCQQ
+551 ESRKTPLMCQQ

-579 NWRYLSTAPFH
+579 NWRYLSTVPFH
-590 HKGGIIEYRLHIGQ
+590 HKGGILEYRLRIGQ

-610 VTNGGFVKMVH
+610 VTNGGYVKMVH
-621 EGLRKQYKHPTNLS
+621 ESVRKQ
-635 YL
+635 

>member
-57 WSLKES
+57 WSLKEN

-90 EEAADSKT
+90 EEVADSKI

-116 EDQGEGEGKDNG
+116 EDQGEGDGKDNG
-128 QSEGKAQSQS
+128 QSEGKAQSE
-138 YSNTSNDTDSNTT
+138 SNSNASNDTDSNTT
-151 AEETVGGKWIDRV
+151 AEETIGGKWIDRV

-202 VGTVLFLMAAFA
+202 VGIVLFLLAIFV
-214 LNQTLRY
+214 LNQTFRY
-221 FFLRPLFGLLFFVPI
+221 YFISPLLGFLFFVPI
-236 IIYIVLWL
+236 IIYIVLWI
-244 VAPMARTTEER
+244 VAPMALTTEER

-291 VLSRIAEIVR
+291 VLSRIAEIVK

-316 AFALAYFIFSIAYTV
+316 AFALAYLIFSIAYAV
-331 IGEPFIRLLTNDEI
+331 IGEPFIRLFTNDDI
-345 TLSTMASLPYLEVYM
+345 TLSFMASIPYMKFYIV
-360 IVSALCCC
+360 VSALCCFIAA
-368 VVTLLPL
+368 LLPL
-375 LLVIRS
+375 LLIVRS
-381 FKSEPKPTRTGVIA
+381 FKSEPKPMRTGIIA
-395 MLLGIWIVAM
+395 MLSGIWIVAM
-405 TLGFIMFVM
+405 TLGFIIFVM
-414 IGIQMQKK
+414 IGIQMEKK
-422 GREYDRL
+422 SREYYRL
-429 ENTHNGIYMDRN
+429 ENTHNGIYMDSN
-441 NWDLTS
+441 NWDLIS

-473 MEKNPIRIRADKSN
+473 MDMNPIRIRADKSN
-487 QPIEFVMSRKEAKE
+487 QPIEFAMSRKEAKE
-501 EGDYVLECLSSCSVV
+501 EGDYKLECLSSCSVV

-523 SEGKCLSILR
+523 SEGKCISQLR

-538 SASNIPLKGLSWA
+538 SASNIPLKGLLWE
-551 ESRNTPFLCQQ
+551 ESRKIPLLCQQ

-570 YVASNAQDD
+570 DVVRNDD
-579 NWRYLSTAPFH
+579 WRYLSTAPFH
-590 HKGGIIEYRLHIGQ
+590 HKGGILEYRLRIGQ

-610 VTNGGFVKMVH
+610 VTNGGYVKMVH
-621 EGLRKQYKHPTNLS
+621 EGLRKQ
-635 YL
+635 

>member
-116 EDQGEGEGKDNG
+116 EDQGEGEGKDND

-151 AEETVGGKWIDRV
+151 AEETIGGKWIDRV
-164 LHHVSTHRFYRDGKD
+164 LHHVTTHRFYRDGKD

-202 VGTVLFLMAAFA
+202 VGIVLFLLAIFV
-214 LNQTLRY
+214 LNQTFRY
-221 FFLRPLFGLLFFVPI
+221 YFISPLLGFLFFVPI
-236 IIYIVLWL
+236 IIYLVLWL
-244 VAPMARTTEER
+244 VAPVARTTEER

-291 VLSRIAEIVR
+291 VLSRIAEIVK

-316 AFALAYFIFSIAYTV
+316 AFALAYFIFSIAYAV
-331 IGEPFIRLLTNDEI
+331 IGDPFIRLFTNDDI
-345 TLSTMASLPYLEVYM
+345 TLSVMASIPYLKFYIV
-360 IVSALCCC
+360 VSALCCFIAA
-368 VVTLLPL
+368 LLPL
-375 LLVIRS
+375 LLIVSS
-381 FKSEPKPTRTGVIA
+381 FKSEPKPMRTGIIA
-395 MLLGIWIVAM
+395 MLSGIWIVAM

-422 GREYDRL
+422 GREYNRL
-429 ENTHNGIYMDRN
+429 ENTHNGIYMDCN
-441 NWDLTS
+441 NWDLIS

-473 MEKNPIRIRADKSN
+473 MDMNPIRIRADKSN
-487 QPIEFVMSRKEAKE
+487 QPIEFAMSRKEAKE
-501 EGDYVLECLSSCSVV
+501 EGDYTLECLSSCSVV

-523 SEGKCLSILR
+523 SEGKCLSQLR

-538 SASNIPLKGLSWA
+538 SASNIPLKGLLWE
-551 ESRNTPFLCQQ
+551 ESRKIPLLCQQ

-570 YVASNAQDD
+570 DVVRNDA
-579 NWRYLSTAPFH
+579 WRYLSTAPFH

-621 EGLRKQYKHPTNLS
+621 EGLRKQ
-635 YL
+635 

>member
-28 LDNMRS
+28 LENMRS

-57 WSLKES
+57 WSLKEN

-90 EEAADSKT
+90 EEVADSKI
-98 EETSDAEADSEDK
+98 EETSDAETDSEDK
-111 EQSEG
+111 DQNEG
-116 EDQGEGEGKDNG
+116 NGQNEGKRHD
-128 QSEGKAQSQS
+128 QSQS
-138 YSNTSNDTDSNTT
+138 YSNTSNNTDSNTT
-151 AEETVGGKWIDRV
+151 AEETIDGKWINRV

-202 VGTVLFLMAAFA
+202 VGIVLFLLAIFV
-214 LNQTLRY
+214 LKQTFRY
-221 FFLRPLFGLLFFVPI
+221 YFISPLLGFLFFMPI
-236 IIYIVLWL
+236 IIYIVLWI

-291 VLSRIAEIVR
+291 VLSRIAEIVK

-316 AFALAYFIFSIAYTV
+316 AFALAYLIFSIAYAV
-331 IGEPFIRLLTNDEI
+331 IGDTFIRLFTNDNI
-345 TLSTMASLPYLEVYM
+345 TLSVMASIPYLKFYIV
-360 IVSALCCC
+360 VSALCCFIAA
-368 VVTLLPL
+368 LLPL
-375 LLVIRS
+375 LLIVRS
-381 FKSEPKPTRTGVIA
+381 FKSEPKPMRTGIIA
-395 MLLGIWIVAM
+395 MLSGIWIVAM

-422 GREYDRL
+422 SREYDRL

-473 MEKNPIRIRADKSN
+473 MDMNPIRIMADKSN
-487 QPIEFVMSRKEAKE
+487 QPIEFLMSRKEAKE

-538 SASNIPLKGLSWA
+538 SASNIPLKGLSWE
-551 ESRNTPFLCQQ
+551 ESRKIPLLCQQ

-579 NWRYLSTAPFH
+579 NWRYLSTTPFH
-590 HKGGIIEYRLHIGQ
+590 HKGGIIEYRLRIGQ

-610 VTNGGFVKMVH
+610 VNNGGYVKMVH
-621 EGLRKQYKHPTNLS
+621 EGLRKL
-635 YL
+635 

>member
-57 WSLKES
+57 WSLKEN

-90 EEAADSKT
+90 EEAADNKEEKT
-98 EETSDAEADSEDK
+98 SEAEADSEDK
-111 EQSEG
+111 DQNEDNDQNEGNGHDQSE
-116 EDQGEGEGKDNG
+116 
-128 QSEGKAQSQS
+128 
-138 YSNTSNDTDSNTT
+138 SNSNASNDTDSNTT

-202 VGTVLFLMAAFA
+202 VGIVLFLLAIFV
-214 LNQTLRY
+214 LNQTFRY
-221 FFLRPLFGLLFFVPI
+221 YFISPLLGFLFFVPI

-255 LSMTGKEV
+255 LSMTGEEV

-291 VLSRIAEIVR
+291 VLSRIAEIVK
-301 FCIKTVALISFSALT
+301 FCIKTIALISFSALT
-316 AFALAYFIFSIAYTV
+316 AFALAYLIFSIAYAV
-331 IGEPFIRLLTNDEI
+331 VGEPFIRLFTNDDI
-345 TLSTMASLPYLEVYM
+345 TLSFMASIPYMKFYIV
-360 IVSALCCC
+360 VSALCCFIAA
-368 VVTLLPL
+368 LLPL
-375 LLVIRS
+375 LLIVRS
-381 FKSEPKPTRTGVIA
+381 FKSEPKPMRMGIIA
-395 MLLGIWIVAM
+395 MLSGIWIVAM

-473 MEKNPIRIRADKSN
+473 MDMNPIRIRADKSN
-487 QPIEFVMSRKEAKE
+487 QPIEFAMSRKEAKE
-501 EGDYVLECLSSCSVV
+501 EGDYKLECLSSCSVV

-523 SEGKCLSILR
+523 SEGKCLSELR

-538 SASNIPLKGLSWA
+538 SASNIPLKGLLWE
-551 ESRNTPFLCQQ
+551 ESRKIPLLCQQ

-570 YVASNAQDD
+570 NVLQNDD
-579 NWRYLSTAPFH
+579 WRYLSTAPFH

-621 EGLRKQYKHPTNLS
+621 EGLRKQ
-635 YL
+635 

>member
-57 WSLKES
+57 WSLKEN

-77 SSIGNPDEMESGV
+77 SSIGNPDEMESEV
-90 EEAADSKT
+90 DEVADSKI

-116 EDQGEGEGKDNG
+116 EDQGEGECKDNG
-128 QSEGKAQSQS
+128 HSEGKAQSE
-138 YSNTSNDTDSNTT
+138 SNSNASNDTDSNTT
-151 AEETVGGKWIDRV
+151 AEEAIGGKWIDRV

-202 VGTVLFLMAAFA
+202 VGTVLFLLAAFA

-221 FFLRPLFGLLFFVPI
+221 YFISPLLGFLFFVPI

-276 EEQVKPNVKRGKGGS
+276 EEQVKTTVKRGKGSGI
-291 VLSRIAEIVR
+291 LSRIAEIVK

-316 AFALAYFIFSIAYTV
+316 AFALAYLIFSIAYTV
-331 IGEPFIRLLTNDEI
+331 IGEPFIRLFTNDDI
-345 TLSTMASLPYLEVYM
+345 TLSFMASIPYMKFYIV
-360 IVSALCCC
+360 VSALCCFIAA
-368 VVTLLPL
+368 LLPL
-375 LLVIRS
+375 LLIVRS
-381 FKSEPKPTRTGVIA
+381 FKSEPKPMRTGIIA
-395 MLLGIWIVAM
+395 MLSGIWIVAM
-405 TLGFIMFVM
+405 TLGFIIFVM

-422 GREYDRL
+422 NREYYRL
-429 ENTHNGIYMDRN
+429 ENTHNGIYMDSN
-441 NWDLTS
+441 NWDLIS

-473 MEKNPIRIRADKSN
+473 MDMNPIRIRADKSN
-487 QPIEFVMSRKEAKE
+487 QPIEFAMSRKEAKE
-501 EGDYVLECLSSCSVV
+501 EGDYKLECLSSCSVV

-523 SEGKCLSILR
+523 SEGKCISQLR

-538 SASNIPLKGLSWA
+538 SASNIPLKGLLWE
-551 ESRNTPFLCQQ
+551 ESRKIPLLCQQ

-570 YVASNAQDD
+570 DVVRNDD
-579 NWRYLSTAPFH
+579 WRYLSTAPFH
-590 HKGGIIEYRLHIGQ
+590 HKGGILEYCLRIGQ

-610 VTNGGFVKMVH
+610 VTNGGYVKMVH
-621 EGLRKQYKHPTNLS
+621 EGLRKQ
-635 YL
+635 

>member
-34 YFAKRDGGDEIFDDI
+34 YFAKRDGGDEIYDDI

-57 WSLKES
+57 WSLKEN
-63 GMTAIDIDTVKQII
+63 GQAAIDINNVKQII

-90 EEAADSKT
+90 EEADDCQS
-98 EETSDAEADSEDK
+98 EETPGAEAGDATYRQNEDNNVNSQDEANRQNEANDSYGKDEDANNH
-111 EQSEG
+111 
-116 EDQGEGEGKDNG
+116 GEGKW
-128 QSEGKAQSQS
+128 
-138 YSNTSNDTDSNTT
+138 T
-151 AEETVGGKWIDRV
+151 DRV

-202 VGTVLFLMAAFA
+202 VATVLFIMAAFA
-214 LNQTLRY
+214 LNQTFHYY
-221 FFLRPLFGLLFFVPI
+221 FFRPLFGLLFSVPI
-236 IIYIVLWL
+236 IVYIALWL
-244 VAPMARTTEER
+244 VAPLARTTEER
-255 LSMTGKEV
+255 LCMTGKEV

-276 EEQVKPNVKRGKGGS
+276 EEQVKPAAKRAKGGS
-291 VLSRIAEIVR
+291 ILSGIAEILK
-301 FCIKTVALISFSALT
+301 FCIKIAALSFFSVMT
-316 AFALAYFIFSIAYTV
+316 AFALAYLLFSIAYSV
-331 IGEPFIRLLTNDEI
+331 IGDPFVRLFTNDEI
-345 TLSTMASLPYLEVYM
+345 TLSVLASLPYLKVYM
-360 IVSALCCC
+360 IVSALCCFI
-368 VVTLLPL
+368 VMLLPL
-375 LLVIRS
+375 FFVFRL
-381 FKSEPKPTRTGVIA
+381 FKSEPKPMQTGIVA
-395 MLLGIWIVAM
+395 MLTGIWIVAM

-414 IGIQMQKK
+414 IGIQMRKK
-422 GREYDRL
+422 SREYNRL
-429 ENTHNGIYMDRN
+429 ENTHNGIYMDCN
-441 NWDLTS
+441 NWDLIS
-447 QNGWNIEV
+447 QNGWTIDV

-551 ESRNTPFLCQQ
+551 ESRKTPLMCQQ

-590 HKGGIIEYRLHIGQ
+590 HKGGILEYRLRIGQ

-610 VTNGGFVKMVH
+610 VNNGGYVKMVH
-621 EGLRKQYKHPTNLS
+621 EGVRKQ
-635 YL
+635 

>member
-57 WSLKES
+57 WSLKEN

-90 EEAADSKT
+90 EEVADSKI

-111 EQSEG
+111 DQNEDNDQNEGNGHDQSE
-116 EDQGEGEGKDNG
+116 
-128 QSEGKAQSQS
+128 
-138 YSNTSNDTDSNTT
+138 SNSNASNDTDSNTT

-202 VGTVLFLMAAFA
+202 VGTVLFIMAAFA

-221 FFLRPLFGLLFFVPI
+221 FFLRPLFGLLFTIPI
-236 IIYIVLWL
+236 IIYIALWL
-244 VAPMARTTEER
+244 VAPVARTTEER
-255 LSMTGKEV
+255 LCMTGKEV

-276 EEQVKPNVKRGKGGS
+276 EEQVKPSTKRVKGGN
-291 VLSRIAEIVR
+291 VLSRIAEILK
-301 FCIKTVALISFSALT
+301 FCIKIAALSFFSVMT
-316 AFALAYFIFSIAYTV
+316 AFALAYLLFSIAYSV
-331 IGEPFIRLLTNDEI
+331 IGDPFVRLFTNDEI
-345 TLSTMASLPYLEVYM
+345 TLSVLASLPYLKVYM
-360 IVSALCCC
+360 IVSALCCFI
-368 VVTLLPL
+368 VMLLPL
-375 LLVIRS
+375 LFVFRL
-381 FKSEPKPTRTGVIA
+381 FKSEPKPMQTGIVA
-395 MLLGIWIVAM
+395 MLTGIWIVAM
-405 TLGFIMFVM
+405 TLGFIMFMM

-422 GREYDRL
+422 SREYDRL

-523 SEGKCLSILR
+523 SEGKCLSELR

-538 SASNIPLKGLSWA
+538 SASNIPLKGLLWE
-551 ESRNTPFLCQQ
+551 ESRKIPLLCQQ

-570 YVASNAQDD
+570 NVLQNDD
-579 NWRYLSTAPFH
+579 WRYLSTAPFH

-621 EGLRKQYKHPTNLS
+621 EGLRKQ
-635 YL
+635 

>member
-316 AFALAYFIFSIAYTV
+316 AFALAYLIFSIAYAV
-331 IGEPFIRLLTNDEI
+331 IGDPFIRLFTNDDI
-345 TLSTMASLPYLEVYM
+345 TLSFMASIPYMKFYIV
-360 IVSALCCC
+360 VSALCCFIAA
-368 VVTLLPL
+368 LLPL
-375 LLVIRS
+375 LLIVRS
-381 FKSEPKPTRTGVIA
+381 FKSEPKPMRMGIIA
-395 MLLGIWIVAM
+395 MLSGIWIVAM

-473 MEKNPIRIRADKSN
+473 MDMNPIRIRADKSN

-501 EGDYVLECLSSCSVV
+501 EGDYTLECLSSCSVV

-523 SEGKCLSILR
+523 SEGKCLSQLR

-538 SASNIPLKGLSWA
+538 SASNIPLKGLLWE
-551 ESRNTPFLCQQ
+551 ESRKIPLLCQQ

-570 YVASNAQDD
+570 DVVRNDA
-579 NWRYLSTAPFH
+579 WRYLSTAPFH
-590 HKGGIIEYRLHIGQ
+590 HKGGILEYRLHIGQ

-621 EGLRKQYKHPTNLS
+621 EGLRKQ
-635 YL
+635 

>member
-34 YFAKRDGGDEIFDDI
+34 YFAKRDGGDEIYDDI

-57 WSLKES
+57 WSLKEN
-63 GMTAIDIDTVKQII
+63 GQAAIDINNVKQII

-90 EEAADSKT
+90 EEAADSNT
-98 EETSDAEADSEDK
+98 EETSDAETDSEDK
-111 EQSEG
+111 DQNEGNGQNEGKRHDQSE
-116 EDQGEGEGKDNG
+116 
-128 QSEGKAQSQS
+128 S
-138 YSNTSNDTDSNTT
+138 YSNASNDADSNTT
-151 AEETVGGKWIDRV
+151 AEETIGGKWIDRV
-164 LHHVSTHRFYRDGKD
+164 LHHLSTHRFYRDGKD

-202 VGTVLFLMAAFA
+202 VATVLFIMAAFA
-214 LNQTLRY
+214 INQTFHYY
-221 FFLRPLFGLLFFVPI
+221 FFRPLFGLLFSVPI
-236 IIYIVLWL
+236 IVYIALWL
-244 VAPMARTTEER
+244 VAPVARTTEER
-255 LSMTGKEV
+255 LCMTGKEV

-276 EEQVKPNVKRGKGGS
+276 EEQVKPAAKRAKGGS
-291 VLSRIAEIVR
+291 ILSGMAEILK
-301 FCIKTVALISFSALT
+301 FCIKISALVSLSMLT
-316 AFALAYFIFSIAYTV
+316 ALALAYLIFSIVYV
-331 IGEPFIRLLTNDEI
+331 VVGEPFVKLFTNDEI
-345 TLSTMASLPYLEVYM
+345 TLSVLASMPYLKVYM
-360 IVSALCCC
+360 IVSALCGF

-375 LLVIRS
+375 YFVIRL
-381 FKSEPKPTRTGVIA
+381 FKTEPKPMRTGIVA
-395 MLLGIWIVAM
+395 MLSGLWIVAM
-405 TLGFIMFVM
+405 TLGFIMIVLLAV
-414 IGIQMQKK
+414 QMQQEN
-422 GREYDRL
+422 RERYRL
-429 ENTHNGIYMDRN
+429 ENTHNGIFLNDG
-441 NWDLTS
+441 NWDMLS
-447 QNGWNIEV
+447 QDGWNIDV

-461 TIYGWSDEDPLC
+461 TVYGWIDDDPLC
-473 MEKNPIRIRADKSN
+473 MDINPIRIRADKSN
-487 QPIEFVMSRKEAKE
+487 RPIEFAMSRKEAKE
-501 EGDYVLECLSSCSVV
+501 EGNYVLECFSYCSVA

-551 ESRNTPFLCQQ
+551 ESRKTPLMCQQ

-579 NWRYLSTAPFH
+579 NWRYLSTVPFH
-590 HKGGIIEYRLHIGQ
+590 HKGGILEYRLRIGQ

-610 VTNGGFVKMVH
+610 VTNGGYVKMVH
-621 EGLRKQYKHPTNLS
+621 ESVRKQ
-635 YL
+635 